1 MTASIDAHVRLAT
14 HPTHPSAV
22 QAHLTGPQAHVAST
36 ALEAAGWSAAATN
49 VLVLARI
56 DHEEPY
62 WAADAAQHLTAEGI
76 TVEIT
81 PRLQEAIDEEWT
93 WPNYPMPWCTRS
105 EIREVSNQAQKI
117 HDDIRNGH
125 LLIHA
130 HAHDGHTTVAVG
142 TYLHQGGKTV
152 YLHGEDHLRQIADT
166 FDSPAEALVA
176 FENAHAAEMRP
187 GPAPLTDTERA
198 ATAARSV
205 FDITTA
211 KPEPPRPQLEAVP
224 IYLADADDH
233 DALLD
238 TFLDTHGE
246 FEKWR
251 TWSDETTHA
260 IHESQTLRIERVHET
275 QARETAWTVAAYETP
290 VSDRMW
296 HLTAS
301 GATPAP
307 VLQNLLNHLADG
319 DGWDTV
325 IGVPVGERT
334 VTTATQPLTEAGWKH
349 TLTGHGIRWTSPDGQ
364 AGVRF
369 DPLTAQAPRAQPPGP
384 SGPAPTRT
392 GPPGPSPRPRTPR
405 VRYWPTSPKL
415 SPTRPAHA
423 SPSRAA
429 AITGPASQP
438 VRRRLRRSRPAD
450 PPAVHA
456 DHHPRTSGAT

>member
-1 MTASIDAHVRLAT
+1 MTASIDAHVRLDT

-22 QAHLTGPQAHVAST
+22 QAVLTGTQARVASM
-36 ALEAAGWSAAATN
+36 ALEDAGWSAAATG

-62 WAADAAQHLTAEGI
+62 WAADAAKRLTAEGI

-93 WPNYPMPWCTRS
+93 WPNYPMPWCTRN
-105 EIREVSNQAQKI
+105 EIREVSDQAQKI
-117 HDDIRNGH
+117 HNDIRNGH

-142 TYLHQGGKTV
+142 TYLHQGGKSV

-205 FDITTA
+205 FDVTTA
-211 KPEPPRPQLEAVP
+211 KLQPSRPEPEAVP
-224 IYLADADDH
+224 IYLADAGDH
-233 DALLD
+233 DALLG

-246 FEKWR
+246 SEKWR

-275 QARETAWTVAAYETP
+275 RARETAWIVAAYETP

-296 HLTAS
+296 HLTATS
-301 GATPAP
+301 ATPAA

-334 VTTATQPLTEAGWKH
+334 VTTPTQPLTEAGWKH

-369 DPLTAQAPRAQPPGP
+369 DPLTAQAPQNPATWTIWAGPDPDRPTWAITASPHTPSSLLADLSESLAHETGTRQPQPGREHRIRLAA
-384 SGPAPTRT
+384 SAPAAPAVTA
-392 GPPGPSPRPRTPR
+392 G
-405 VRYWPTSPKL
+405 
-415 SPTRPAHA
+415 RPA
-423 SPSRAA
+423 S
-429 AITGPASQP
+429 
-438 VRRRLRRSRPAD
+438 RSR
-450 PPAVHA
+450 
-456 DHHPRTSGAT
+456 